1 MTTVSTAS
9 PYGRFIEIKSNLRRE
24 KLWYN
29 FVGGSFR
36 PKANNKFVSVSPCSE
51 KKFSPGNPEKN
62 L

>member
-9 PYGRFIEIKSNLRRE
+9 SYGRFIEIKGNLRRE

-36 PKANNKFVSVSPCSE
+36 PKANNKFVSVSSCSE
-51 KKFSPGNPEKN
+51 KKFSPENPEKN